1 MTIKYQQEFLSTV
14 VEDIKPLLK
23 EHWEEIALNREKIK
37 LNPDW
42 DTYEDLEHQGK
53 LKVFT
58 ARQDGSLVGY
68 FVVIVSHHIHY
79 KDHLFA
85 SNDIIYLSPEHRKG
99 FTGVKL
105 IKFAEKHLK
114 NDGVSVMVINSKDH
128 KPFHSLMEFLKFKPV
143 ERLYSKYIGD

>member
-23 EHWEEIALNREKIK
+23 EHWEEIALNKEKIK

-42 DTYEDLEHQGK
+42 DTYEELEHQGR

-68 FVVIVSHHIHY
+68 FVIIVGSAV
-79 KDHLFA
+79 LF
-85 SNDIIYLSPEHRKG
+85 D
-99 FTGVKL
+99 FTV
-105 IKFAEKHLK
+105 FT
-114 NDGVSVMVINSKDH
+114 
-128 KPFHSLMEFLKFKPV
+128 
-143 ERLYSKYIGD
+143 